1 MANYG
6 IINEEKT
13 KINGG
18 NMKILVINCGSS
30 SLKYQLFNMDNEEVM
45 VKGLVERIGIDGSRL
60 IQEKGDDKYTVEEDM
75 KDHTEAVG
83 HVFDALVDSENGVIK
98 SLSEIDAVGHRFV
111 HGGEKITKSSLI
123 DEEVREA
130 IEEYTKFAPLHNPA
144 NLMGL
149 EACEKLLAG
158 VPNVAVFDTA
168 FHQTMPEKTFLY
180 GIDYKYYEED
190 AIRKYGFHGTSHNFI
205 TNKTAEI
212 LGKDVKDLNII
223 SCHLG
228 NGSSITAVKNGKS
241 YDTSMGLTPLEGL
254 IMGTRSGDIDPAAI
268 TYIMQHKNISAN
280 DMENILNKESGVLG
294 VSGVSSD
301 FRDLE
306 AAAKEGNKRAQY
318 ALDMFITRTKRYIA
332 GYMAEIGSADAI
344 VFTGGIG
351 ENSIDMRKEI
361 MDGFQQF
368 GIEIDEEK
376 NKVRGGAHIVSKDDS
391 KVKIMVVATNEE
403 LMIARDTKSIVEA

>member
-1 MANYG
+1 
-6 IINEEKT
+6 
-13 KINGG
+13 
-18 NMKILVINCGSS
+18 MKILVINCGSS
-30 SLKYQLFNMDNEEVM
+30 SLKYQLFDMDNEEVM

-60 IQEKGDDKYTVEEDM
+60 IQEKGDDKYTIEEDM

-98 SLSEIDAVGHRFV
+98 DLSEIDAVGHRFV
-111 HGGEKITKSSLI
+111 HGGEKITKSTLI
-123 DEEVREA
+123 DSDVRKA

-149 EACEKLLAG
+149 EACEKLLEG

-168 FHQTMPEKTFLY
+168 FHQTMPERTFLY

-190 AIRKYGFHGTSHNFI
+190 GIRKYGFHGTSHKFI
-205 TNKTAEI
+205 TNKTAEL
-212 LGKDVKDLNII
+212 LGKDINELNII

-228 NGSSITAVKNGKS
+228 NGSSITAVKDGKS

-254 IMGTRSGDIDPAAI
+254 IMGTRSGDIDSTAV
-268 TYIMQHKNISAN
+268 TYIMQKNNISPKE
-280 DMENILNKESGVLG
+280 MENILNKESGVLG

-318 ALDMFITRTKRYIA
+318 ALDMFITRAKRYIA
-332 GYMAEIGSADAI
+332 GYMAEIGSVDAI

-351 ENSIDMRKEI
+351 ENSIDMRKDI

-376 NKVRGGAHIVSKDDS
+376 NNVRGGAHEVSTDDS
-391 KVKIMVVATNEE
+391 KVKVMVVATNEE

>member
-1 MANYG
+1 
-6 IINEEKT
+6 
-13 KINGG
+13 
-18 NMKILVINCGSS
+18 MKILVINCGSS
-30 SLKYQLFNMDNEEVM
+30 SLKYQLFDMDNEEVM

-60 IQEKGDDKYTVEEDM
+60 IQEKGDDKYTIEEDM

-98 SLSEIDAVGHRFV
+98 DLSEIDAVGHRFV
-111 HGGEKITKSSLI
+111 HGGEKITKSTLI
-123 DEEVREA
+123 DSDVRKA

-149 EACEKLLAG
+149 EACEKLLSG

-168 FHQTMPEKTFLY
+168 FHQTMPERTFLY

-190 AIRKYGFHGTSHNFI
+190 GIRKYGFHGTSHKFI
-205 TNKTAEI
+205 TNKTAEL
-212 LGKDVKDLNII
+212 LGKDVSELNII

-228 NGSSITAVKNGKS
+228 NGSSITAVKDGKS

-254 IMGTRSGDIDPAAI
+254 IMGTRSGDIDPTAV
-268 TYIMQHKNISAN
+268 TYIMQENNISPKE
-280 DMENILNKESGVLG
+280 MENILNKESGVLG

-318 ALDMFITRTKRYIA
+318 ALDMFITRAKRYIA
-332 GYMAEIGSADAI
+332 GYMAEIGSVDAI

-351 ENSIDMRKEI
+351 ENSIDMRKDI

-376 NKVRGGAHIVSKDDS
+376 NNVRGGAHEVSTDDS
-391 KVKIMVVATNEE
+391 KVKVMVVATNEE
-403 LMIARDTKSIVEA
+403 LMIARDTKSIVEAWQKVFRII

>member
-6 IINEEKT
+6 IIIEEKT

-30 SLKYQLFNMDNEEVM
+30 SLKYQLFDMDNEEVM

-60 IQEKGDDKYTVEEDM
+60 IQEKGDDKYTIEEDM

-98 SLSEIDAVGHRFV
+98 DLSEIDAVGHRFV
-111 HGGEKITKSSLI
+111 HGGEKITKSTLI
-123 DEEVREA
+123 DSDVRKA

-149 EACEKLLAG
+149 EACEKLLEG

-168 FHQTMPEKTFLY
+168 FHQTMPERTFLY

-190 AIRKYGFHGTSHNFI
+190 GIRKYGFHGTSHKFI
-205 TNKTAEI
+205 TNKTAEL
-212 LGKDVKDLNII
+212 LGKDVSELNII

-228 NGSSITAVKNGKS
+228 NGSSITAVKEGKS

-254 IMGTRSGDIDPAAI
+254 IMGTRSGDIDPTAV
-268 TYIMQHKNISAN
+268 TYIMQENNISPKE
-280 DMENILNKESGVLG
+280 MENILNKESGVLG

-306 AAAKEGNKRAQY
+306 AAAKEGNERAQY
-318 ALDMFITRTKRYIA
+318 ALDMFITRAKRYIA
-332 GYMAEIGSADAI
+332 GYMAEIGSVDAI

-351 ENSIDMRKEI
+351 ENSIEMRKDI

-376 NKVRGGAHIVSKDDS
+376 NNVRGGAHEVSTDDS
-391 KVKIMVVATNEE
+391 KVKVMVVATNEE

>member
-6 IINEEKT
+6 IIIEEKT

-30 SLKYQLFNMDNEEVM
+30 SLKYQLFDMDNEEVM

-60 IQEKGDDKYTVEEDM
+60 IQEKGDDKYTIEEDM

-98 SLSEIDAVGHRFV
+98 DLSEIDAVGHRFV
-111 HGGEKITKSSLI
+111 HGGEKITKSTLI
-123 DEEVREA
+123 DSDVRKA

-149 EACEKLLAG
+149 EACEKLLEG

-168 FHQTMPEKTFLY
+168 FHQTMPERTFLY

-190 AIRKYGFHGTSHNFI
+190 GIRKYGFHGTSHKFI
-205 TNKTAEI
+205 TNKTAEL
-212 LGKDVKDLNII
+212 LGKDVSELNII

-228 NGSSITAVKNGKS
+228 NGSSITAVKEGKS

-254 IMGTRSGDIDPAAI
+254 IMGTRSGDIDPTAV
-268 TYIMQHKNISAN
+268 TYIMQENNIAPKE
-280 DMENILNKESGVLG
+280 MENILNKESGVLG

-318 ALDMFITRTKRYIA
+318 ALDMFITRAKRYIA
-332 GYMAEIGSADAI
+332 GYMAEIGSVDAI

-351 ENSIDMRKEI
+351 ENSIDMRKDI

-376 NKVRGGAHIVSKDDS
+376 NNVRGGAHEVSTDDS

>member
-1 MANYG
+1 
-6 IINEEKT
+6 
-13 KINGG
+13 
-18 NMKILVINCGSS
+18 MKILVINCGSS
-30 SLKYQLFNMDNEEVM
+30 SLKYQLFDMDNEEVM

-60 IQEKGDDKYTVEEDM
+60 IQEKGDDKYTIEEDM

-83 HVFDALVDSENGVIK
+83 HVFDALVDNENGVIK
-98 SLSEIDAVGHRFV
+98 DLSEIDAVGHRFV
-111 HGGEKITKSSLI
+111 HGGEKITKSTLI
-123 DEEVREA
+123 DSDVRKA

-149 EACEKLLAG
+149 EACEKLLEG

-168 FHQTMPEKTFLY
+168 FHQTMPERTFLY

-190 AIRKYGFHGTSHNFI
+190 GIRKYGFHGTSHKFI
-205 TNKTAEI
+205 TNKTAEL
-212 LGKDVKDLNII
+212 LGKDVNELNII

-228 NGSSITAVKNGKS
+228 NGSSITAVKEGKS

-254 IMGTRSGDIDPAAI
+254 IMGTRSGDIDPTAV
-268 TYIMQHKNISAN
+268 TYIMQENNISPKE
-280 DMENILNKESGVLG
+280 MENILNKESGVLG

-318 ALDMFITRTKRYIA
+318 ALDMFITRAKRYIA
-332 GYMAEIGSADAI
+332 GYMAEIGSVDAI

-351 ENSIDMRKEI
+351 ENSIDMRKDI

-376 NKVRGGAHIVSKDDS
+376 NNVRGGAHEVSTDDS
-391 KVKIMVVATNEE
+391 KVKVMVVATNEE
-403 LMIARDTKSIVEA
+403 LMIARDTKSIVEAWQKVFRII

>member
-6 IINEEKT
+6 IIIEEKT

-30 SLKYQLFNMDNEEVM
+30 SLKYQLFDMDNEEVM

-60 IQEKGDDKYTVEEDM
+60 IQEKGDDKYTIEEDM

-98 SLSEIDAVGHRFV
+98 DLSEIDAVGHRFV
-111 HGGEKITKSSLI
+111 HGGEKITKSTLI
-123 DEEVREA
+123 DSDVRKA

-149 EACEKLLAG
+149 EACEKLLEG

-168 FHQTMPEKTFLY
+168 FHQTMPERTFLY
-180 GIDYKYYEED
+180 GIDYKYYEEEG
-190 AIRKYGFHGTSHNFI
+190 IRKYGFHGTSHKFI
-205 TNKTAEI
+205 TNKTAEL
-212 LGKDVKDLNII
+212 LGKDVNELNII

-228 NGSSITAVKNGKS
+228 NGSSITAVKGGKS

-254 IMGTRSGDIDPAAI
+254 IMGTRSGDIDPTAV
-268 TYIMQHKNISAN
+268 TYIMQENNISPKE
-280 DMENILNKESGVLG
+280 MENILNKESGVLG

-306 AAAKEGNKRAQY
+306 AAAKEGNERAQY
-318 ALDMFITRTKRYIA
+318 ALDMFITRAKRYIA
-332 GYMAEIGSADAI
+332 GYMAEIGSVDAI

-351 ENSIDMRKEI
+351 ENSIEMRKDI

-376 NKVRGGAHIVSKDDS
+376 NNVRGGAHEVSTDDS
-391 KVKIMVVATNEE
+391 KVKVMVVATNEE

>member
-1 MANYG
+1 
-6 IINEEKT
+6 
-13 KINGG
+13 
-18 NMKILVINCGSS
+18 MKILVINCGSS
-30 SLKYQLFNMDNEEVM
+30 SLKYQLFDMDNEEVM

-60 IQEKGDDKYTVEEDM
+60 IQEKGDDKYTIEEDM

-98 SLSEIDAVGHRFV
+98 DLSEIDAVGHRFV
-111 HGGEKITKSSLI
+111 HGGEKITKSTLI
-123 DEEVREA
+123 DSDVRKA

-149 EACEKLLAG
+149 EACEKLLEG

-168 FHQTMPEKTFLY
+168 FHQTMPERTFLY

-190 AIRKYGFHGTSHNFI
+190 GIRKYGFHGTSHKFI
-205 TNKTAEI
+205 TNKTAEL
-212 LGKDVKDLNII
+212 LGKDVSELNII

-228 NGSSITAVKNGKS
+228 NGSSITAVKEGKS

-254 IMGTRSGDIDPAAI
+254 IMGTRSGDIDPTAV
-268 TYIMQHKNISAN
+268 TYIMQENNISPKE
-280 DMENILNKESGVLG
+280 MENILNKESGVLG
-294 VSGVSSD
+294 VSVVSSD

-306 AAAKEGNKRAQY
+306 AAAKEGNERAQY
-318 ALDMFITRTKRYIA
+318 ALDMFITRAKRYIA
-332 GYMAEIGSADAI
+332 GYMAEIGSVDAI

-351 ENSIDMRKEI
+351 ENSIEMRKDI

-376 NKVRGGAHIVSKDDS
+376 NNVRGGAHEVSTDDS
-391 KVKIMVVATNEE
+391 KVKVMVVATNEE

>member
-1 MANYG
+1 
-6 IINEEKT
+6 
-13 KINGG
+13 
-18 NMKILVINCGSS
+18 MKILVINCGSS
-30 SLKYQLFNMDNEEVM
+30 SLKYQLFDMDNEEVM

-60 IQEKGDDKYTVEEDM
+60 IQEKGDDKYTIEEDM

-98 SLSEIDAVGHRFV
+98 DLSEIDAVGHRFV
-111 HGGEKITKSSLI
+111 HGGEKITKSTLI
-123 DEEVREA
+123 NSDVRKA

-149 EACEKLLAG
+149 EACEKLLEG

-168 FHQTMPEKTFLY
+168 FHQTMPERTFLY

-190 AIRKYGFHGTSHNFI
+190 GIRKYGFHGTSHKFI
-205 TNKTAEI
+205 TNKTAEL
-212 LGKDVKDLNII
+212 LGKDVSELNII

-228 NGSSITAVKNGKS
+228 NGSSITAVKDGKS

-254 IMGTRSGDIDPAAI
+254 IMGTRSGDIDPTAV
-268 TYIMQHKNISAN
+268 TYIMQENNISPKE
-280 DMENILNKESGVLG
+280 MENILNKESGVLG

-318 ALDMFITRTKRYIA
+318 ALDMFITRAKRYIA
-332 GYMAEIGSADAI
+332 GYMAEIGSVDAI

-351 ENSIDMRKEI
+351 ENSIDMRKDI

-368 GIEIDEEK
+368 GIEIDEKK
-376 NKVRGGAHIVSKDDS
+376 NNVRGGAHEVSTDDS
-391 KVKIMVVATNEE
+391 KVKVMVVATNEE
-403 LMIARDTKSIVEA
+403 LMIARDTKSIVEAWQKVFRII